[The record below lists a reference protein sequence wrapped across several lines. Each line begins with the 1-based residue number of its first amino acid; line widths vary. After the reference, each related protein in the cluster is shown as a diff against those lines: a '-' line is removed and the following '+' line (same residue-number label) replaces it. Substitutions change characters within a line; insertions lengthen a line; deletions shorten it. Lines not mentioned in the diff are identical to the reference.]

1 MRIPLHRIQTLLLG
15 FLMLAL
21 AAGLAGCETNTV
33 RTLEDSNTEKVE
45 KGDVRVIR
53 ETDGPCGPMLEG
65 DDIYRFEQVIHW
77 TPDGAH
83 LIFDHLGMIMVVD
96 LEGTSLRTLVDADPR
111 YPIGER
117 RPWNNFPHGFYF
129 DVSPDGTRVVYTSCE
144 FRPEGPNVD
153 PESENYYSYEIAVI
167 NLDGTEKQ
175 RLTRNVD
182 SDHYPVWSPDGK
194 RIAYWSSPAGPYSWG
209 YRGEIFTMAADEPD
223 VRQGE
228 AITTPA
234 IRKESTF
241 YEAIV
246 ADGSEVDQGEAI
258 PTPTQREK
266 SYYVA
271 IVPAPQLWSPDGEHL
286 AFLAAYQESLLY
298 TIRVDGTGWTRV
310 AGPVVVDVP
319 HLTAKNKPYWATV
332 LPSWSPDGDV
342 LAFVMADEESA
353 PVGVYTAR
361 PDGTDLAQ
369 VLESQGAEWQV
380 SQVLWSPDGS
390 ELLIASDSHYFIV
403 ERDGSNA
410 RRVELENP
418 LDQAWRVGAWSP
430 DGARIAL
437 YVPGNPYENI
447 PPQLYTVARDG
458 TDLRTLV
465 RADADGNLVPAN
477 PPEDE

>member
-15 FLMLAL
+15 LLILAL

-33 RTLEDSNTEKVE
+33 QTLEDSNTEKVE
-45 KGDVRVIR
+45 KGNVSIIR
-53 ETDGPCGPMLEG
+53 HSDGPCGPMFEG
-65 DDIYRFEQVIHW
+65 QGGYYFEQVIHW
-77 TPDGAH
+77 TPDGTH
-83 LIFDHLGMIMVVD
+83 LIFDYLGMIQVVD
-96 LEGTSLRTLVDADPR
+96 LEGTSLRTVVDADPR
-111 YPIGER
+111 YPIEKR
-117 RPWNNFPHGFYF
+117 EPRYNFPYGFYF

-153 PESENYYSYEIAVI
+153 PARENYFGYEIAVI
-167 NLDGTEKQ
+167 NLDGTEKL
-175 RLTRNVD
+175 RLTRND
-182 SDHYPVWSPDGK
+182 IFDHYPVWAPDGK
-194 RIAYWSSPAGPYSWG
+194 RISFWSATRIRSWQN
-209 YRGEIFTMAADEPD
+209 GEIITMAADEPD
-223 VRQGE
+223 VRQE
-228 AITTPA
+228 KEITTPA
-234 IRKESTF
+234 TRKESTF
-241 YEAIV
+241 FYAIV

-258 PTPTQREK
+258 PTPTLREK
-266 SYYVA
+266 TYYVA
-271 IVPAPQLWSPDGEHL
+271 IVVAPQLWSPDGEHL
-286 AFLAAYQESLLY
+286 AFLAAYQEVLLY
-298 TIRVDGTGWTRV
+298 TIRADGAEWTRV
-310 AGPVVVDVP
+310 VGPVVGNVP
-319 HLTAKNKPYWATV
+319 FLEPLATGSGQSYWVPV

-342 LAFVMADEESA
+342 LAFVMADEEGA
-353 PVGVYTAR
+353 PVGAYTVR
-361 PDGTDLAQ
+361 PDGTDLTQ
-369 VLESQGAEWQV
+369 VLEPQAEEWQV

-465 RADADGNLVPAN
+465 RADEDGNLLPAN
-477 PPEDE
+477 SPN